1 MSKKDFYCGL
11 NKDSKLRVEIDIP
24 QLVVMV
30 NSLNYGT
37 HRFLSALVD
46 ELREKQEKFNAEM
59 NAKYKDRLDEKSELA
74 EGINELLQKGYFK

>member
-1 MSKKDFYCGL
+1 MSKKDFYSGL

-24 QLVVMV
+24 QLAVMV

-46 ELREKQEKFNAEM
+46 ELREKQE
-59 NAKYKDRLDEKSELA
+59 NAKYGDDRLNEKSELA